1 MPNHD
6 EVMADLRQLLSNF
19 QDREYSGEIDRET
32 LFFSDFGFVSIDA
45 VVLGE
50 TLQNHYGQPLPFPK
64 FLSAAAE
71 RGAEDLAVGELA
83 DFLVDSL
90 NS

>member
-1 MPNHD
+1 MPTHD
-6 EVMADLRQLLSNF
+6 EVMADLRGILSDF
-19 QDREYSGEIDRET
+19 QGREYSDEIERDT
-32 LFFSDFGFVSIDA
+32 LFFSDLGFVSIDA

-64 FLSAAAE
+64 FLSEAAE

-83 DFLVDSL
+83 DFLVESL